1 MVKYL
6 VPLCL
11 VLMIS
16 SQPAQAFPF
25 KKVIKVITAPIRVPF
40 NYVKDVATEVAEA
53 IILQRIL

>member
-1 MVKYL
+1 MAKYL

-11 VLMIS
+11 VFMVS

-53 IILQRIL
+53 VILQRIL

>member
-1 MVKYL
+1 MVKHF

-11 VLMIS
+11 VLMFS
-16 SQPAQAFPF
+16 FQPAQAFPF

-53 IILQRIL
+53 TILQRIL

>member
-1 MVKYL
+1 ML
-6 VPLCL
+6 
-11 VLMIS
+11 S